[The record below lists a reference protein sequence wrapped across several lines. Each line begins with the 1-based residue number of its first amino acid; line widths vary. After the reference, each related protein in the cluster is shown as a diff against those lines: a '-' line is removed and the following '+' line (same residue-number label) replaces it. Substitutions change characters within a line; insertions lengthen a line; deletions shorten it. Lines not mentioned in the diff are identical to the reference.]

1 MKGSR
6 QRAEARGR
14 WAERIALWR
23 YRLMGFRLLAQR
35 YRTAVGEI
43 DLVLRR
49 GHLVVFVEV
58 KARASLD
65 DALHALNAHQRE
77 RLTRAA
83 AVFLRDH
90 PIHNDC
96 AMRFDLIGIQ
106 PWRLPFRVVDAWRL
120 E

>member
-1 MKGSR
+1 MKKSK

-14 WAERIALWR
+14 WAELIALWR
-23 YRLMGFRLLAQR
+23 YRLSGFRLLATR
-35 YRTAVGEI
+35 YRTSVGEI
-43 DLVLRR
+43 DLVMRR

-65 DALHALNAHQRE
+65 DALHALTAYQRE
-77 RLTRAA
+77 RLSRAA
-83 AVFLRDH
+83 GVFLRDH

-96 AMRFDLIGIQ
+96 SMRFDLISVQ
-106 PWRLPFRVVDAWRL
+106 PWRWPFRVVDAWRL